1 MARLPNFLV
10 IIRSEKLSGK
20 GQGRGCLGVRKKE
33 RFVLGKRTFRSQKSK
48 HFVLR
53 IIQTDMKRTIY
64 YMILC
69 LLMSLGEIMAQGISG
84 KVMDGKEQPVDGV
97 AVILQTLDSVYVDAV
112 VTDTLGDF
120 RLNHPLDQSYRLIFQ
135 HILYNMVE
143 KEITT
148 ANVGTVVLEE
158 KDYQLAEIT
167 VKGERPQV
175 KLEGGKL
182 TYDVPQLMK
191 DKTATNAFEI
201 IKDLPGLIERNDNLE
216 LVGASRLNIILN
228 GQLTTMSAD
237 QLIQL
242 LKTMPASRVEKAEVM
257 YNAPAKYNVKG
268 ALLNVVLSKNESE
281 TPSWQGE
288 TGVDYT
294 QYRHAGGDAHVNLLY
309 TNKGF
314 SIDFLLNG
322 NKRRDVMGEDMLA
335 RHTLNS
341 SMTEISQHNRALVH
355 VNRGTV
361 RLGMDYT
368 FANED
373 KLSLAYYLKGDKVLS
388 DRDAFTSYLDLSKP
402 ENKSESTSLVRDDG
416 HSAIHNIRLQ
426 YDGHAG
432 ISAGADFTRYHSPS
446 VLDYQDTNTNGSRTD
461 MINNTRQDVSRWS
474 VFLNKTHS
482 FASGWGLNY
491 GVHGGYASSKNYS
504 EYLYEQGAGY
514 EMDEEA
520 LEDNTQKE
528 YIADIFAEVSKSF
541 GERFSATVGLKGE
554 YFKSDYASSRENM
567 NLWNEGALFPTVSL
581 SYTFSPRHILQF
593 DISSDKTY
601 PGYWQVSPQVTPLNS
616 YSEVAGNPL
625 LKPYRTYEGQMVY
638 IFRQKY
644 MLVAFCEY
652 TPDYFAQLPYQS
664 DTELKT
670 VFRFENMDYSLEA
683 GLAVII
689 PFNVGRFWNS
699 RITLRGWRM
708 QEKNDNFHGISY
720 NREAYLG
727 LAHMS
732 NTFNLCDKPNLK
744 MTIDGQY
751 VTPGAIQGIYDLGS
765 MYEISAGLKWT
776 FLNDRASLTL
786 KGDDIFASSIPR
798 TIKINQGNQ
807 WSRMRKLNDERCLKL
822 SFVWKFGGY
831 KEREHDSIDTSRFGK

>member
-1 MARLPNFLV
+1 
-10 IIRSEKLSGK
+10 
-20 GQGRGCLGVRKKE
+20 
-33 RFVLGKRTFRSQKSK
+33 
-48 HFVLR
+48 
-53 IIQTDMKRTIY
+53 MKRTIY

-135 HILYNMVE
+135 HILYNTIG
-143 KEITT
+143 KKITT

-341 SMTEISQHNRALVH
+341 GMTEISQHNRALVH

-446 VLDYQDTNTNGSRTD
+446 VLDYQDTNGSRTD

-504 EYLYEQGAGY
+504 EYLYDQGAGY

-528 YIADIFAEVSKSF
+528 YIVDIFAEVSKSF

>member
-1 MARLPNFLV
+1 
-10 IIRSEKLSGK
+10 
-20 GQGRGCLGVRKKE
+20 
-33 RFVLGKRTFRSQKSK
+33 
-48 HFVLR
+48 
-53 IIQTDMKRTIY
+53 MKRTIY

-281 TPSWQGE
+281 THSWQGE

-314 SIDFLLNG
+314 SLDFLLNG

-341 SMTEISQHNRALVH
+341 GMTEISQHNRALVH

-446 VLDYQDTNTNGSRTD
+446 VLDYQDTNGSRTD

-504 EYLYEQGAGY
+504 EYLYDQGAGY

-708 QEKNDNFHGISY
+708 QEKNDNFHGVSY

>member
-1 MARLPNFLV
+1 
-10 IIRSEKLSGK
+10 
-20 GQGRGCLGVRKKE
+20 
-33 RFVLGKRTFRSQKSK
+33 
-48 HFVLR
+48 
-53 IIQTDMKRTIY
+53 MKRTIY

-112 VTDTLGDF
+112 VTDTLGNF

-341 SMTEISQHNRALVH
+341 GMTEISQHNRALVH

-446 VLDYQDTNTNGSRTD
+446 VLDYQDTNGSRTD

-504 EYLYEQGAGY
+504 EYLYDQGAGY

-625 LKPYRTYEGQMVY
+625 LKPYHTYEGQMVY

-652 TPDYFAQLPYQS
+652 TPDYFVQLPYQS

>member
-1 MARLPNFLV
+1 
-10 IIRSEKLSGK
+10 
-20 GQGRGCLGVRKKE
+20 
-33 RFVLGKRTFRSQKSK
+33 
-48 HFVLR
+48 
-53 IIQTDMKRTIY
+53 MKRTIY

-97 AVILQTLDSVYVDAV
+97 AVILQTLDSVYVDTV
-112 VTDTLGDF
+112 VTDTLGNF
-120 RLNHPLDQSYRLIFQ
+120 RLNHLLDQSYRLIFQ

-167 VKGERPQV
+167 VKGERSQV

-242 LKTMPASRVEKAEVM
+242 LKTMPASRVEKVEVM

-281 TPSWQGE
+281 THSWQGE

-314 SIDFLLNG
+314 SLDFLLNG

-341 SMTEISQHNRALVH
+341 GMTEISQHNRALVH

-446 VLDYQDTNTNGSRTD
+446 VLDYQDTNGSRTD

-528 YIADIFAEVSKSF
+528 YIVDIFAEVSKSF

-831 KEREHDSIDTSRFGK
+831 KERKHDSIDTSRFGK

>member
-1 MARLPNFLV
+1 
-10 IIRSEKLSGK
+10 
-20 GQGRGCLGVRKKE
+20 
-33 RFVLGKRTFRSQKSK
+33 
-48 HFVLR
+48 
-53 IIQTDMKRTIY
+53 MKRTIY

-281 TPSWQGE
+281 IPSWQGE

-314 SIDFLLNG
+314 SIDFLLDG

-341 SMTEISQHNRALVH
+341 GMTEISQHNRALVH

-446 VLDYQDTNTNGSRTD
+446 VLDYQDTNGSRTD

-504 EYLYEQGAGY
+504 EYLYDQGAGY

>member
-1 MARLPNFLV
+1 
-10 IIRSEKLSGK
+10 
-20 GQGRGCLGVRKKE
+20 
-33 RFVLGKRTFRSQKSK
+33 
-48 HFVLR
+48 
-53 IIQTDMKRTIY
+53 MKRTIY

-69 LLMSLGEIMAQGISG
+69 LLMSLGEIIAQGISG

-281 TPSWQGE
+281 IPSWQGE

-314 SIDFLLNG
+314 SIDFLLDG

-341 SMTEISQHNRALVH
+341 GMTEISQHNRALVH

-432 ISAGADFTRYHSPS
+432 ISAGADFARYHSPS
-446 VLDYQDTNTNGSRTD
+446 VLDYQDTNGSRTD

-541 GERFSATVGLKGE
+541 GGRFSATVGLKGE

-831 KEREHDSIDTSRFGK
+831 KEREHDSIDSSRFGK

>member
-1 MARLPNFLV
+1 
-10 IIRSEKLSGK
+10 
-20 GQGRGCLGVRKKE
+20 
-33 RFVLGKRTFRSQKSK
+33 
-48 HFVLR
+48 
-53 IIQTDMKRTIY
+53 MKRTIY

-314 SIDFLLNG
+314 SLDFLLNG

-341 SMTEISQHNRALVH
+341 GMTEISQHNRALVH

-446 VLDYQDTNTNGSRTD
+446 VLDYQDTNGSRTD

-504 EYLYEQGAGY
+504 EYLYDQGAGY

-670 VFRFENMDYSLEA
+670 VFRFENMDYSLET

-831 KEREHDSIDTSRFGK
+831 KEKEHDSIDTSRFGK

>member
-1 MARLPNFLV
+1 
-10 IIRSEKLSGK
+10 
-20 GQGRGCLGVRKKE
+20 
-33 RFVLGKRTFRSQKSK
+33 
-48 HFVLR
+48 
-53 IIQTDMKRTIY
+53 MKRTIY

-341 SMTEISQHNRALVH
+341 GMTEISQHNRALVH

-446 VLDYQDTNTNGSRTD
+446 VLDYQDTNGSRTD

-482 FASGWGLNY
+482 FASGCGLNY

-504 EYLYEQGAGY
+504 EYLYDQGAGY

-528 YIADIFAEVSKSF
+528 YIVDIFAEVSKSF

>member
-1 MARLPNFLV
+1 M
-10 IIRSEKLSGK
+10 
-20 GQGRGCLGVRKKE
+20 
-33 RFVLGKRTFRSQKSK
+33 
-48 HFVLR
+48 
-53 IIQTDMKRTIY
+53 
-64 YMILC
+64 
-69 LLMSLGEIMAQGISG
+69 
-84 KVMDGKEQPVDGV
+84 
-97 AVILQTLDSVYVDAV
+97 
-112 VTDTLGDF
+112 
-120 RLNHPLDQSYRLIFQ
+120 
-135 HILYNMVE
+135 
-143 KEITT
+143 
-148 ANVGTVVLEE
+148 VLEE

-341 SMTEISQHNRALVH
+341 GMTEISQHNRALVH

-446 VLDYQDTNTNGSRTD
+446 VLDYQDTNGSRTD

-504 EYLYEQGAGY
+504 EYLYDQGAGY

-528 YIADIFAEVSKSF
+528 YIVDIFAEVSKSF

>member
-1 MARLPNFLV
+1 
-10 IIRSEKLSGK
+10 
-20 GQGRGCLGVRKKE
+20 
-33 RFVLGKRTFRSQKSK
+33 
-48 HFVLR
+48 
-53 IIQTDMKRTIY
+53 MKRTIY

-281 TPSWQGE
+281 IPSWQGE

-341 SMTEISQHNRALVH
+341 GMTEISQHNRALVH

-388 DRDAFTSYLDLSKP
+388 DREAFTSYLDLSKP

-446 VLDYQDTNTNGSRTD
+446 VLDYQDTNGSRTD

-504 EYLYEQGAGY
+504 EYLYDQGAGY

-528 YIADIFAEVSKSF
+528 YIVDIFAEVSKSF

>member
-1 MARLPNFLV
+1 
-10 IIRSEKLSGK
+10 
-20 GQGRGCLGVRKKE
+20 
-33 RFVLGKRTFRSQKSK
+33 
-48 HFVLR
+48 
-53 IIQTDMKRTIY
+53 MKRTIY

-341 SMTEISQHNRALVH
+341 GMTEISQHNRALVH

-446 VLDYQDTNTNGSRTD
+446 VLDYQDTNGSRTD

-504 EYLYEQGAGY
+504 EYLYDQGAGY

-528 YIADIFAEVSKSF
+528 YIVDIFAEVSKSF

-831 KEREHDSIDTSRFGK
+831 KKREHDSIDTSRFGK

>member
-1 MARLPNFLV
+1 
-10 IIRSEKLSGK
+10 
-20 GQGRGCLGVRKKE
+20 
-33 RFVLGKRTFRSQKSK
+33 
-48 HFVLR
+48 
-53 IIQTDMKRTIY
+53 MKRTIY

-322 NKRRDVMGEDMLA
+322 NKRRDVMGEDILA

-341 SMTEISQHNRALVH
+341 GMTEISQHNRALVH

-446 VLDYQDTNTNGSRTD
+446 VLDYQDTNGSRTD

-504 EYLYEQGAGY
+504 EYLYDQGAGY

-528 YIADIFAEVSKSF
+528 YIVDIFAEVSKSF

>member
-1 MARLPNFLV
+1 
-10 IIRSEKLSGK
+10 
-20 GQGRGCLGVRKKE
+20 
-33 RFVLGKRTFRSQKSK
+33 
-48 HFVLR
+48 
-53 IIQTDMKRTIY
+53 MKRTIY

-341 SMTEISQHNRALVH
+341 GMTEISQHNRALVH

-446 VLDYQDTNTNGSRTD
+446 VLDYQDTNGSRTD

-504 EYLYEQGAGY
+504 EYLYDQGAGY

-831 KEREHDSIDTSRFGK
+831 KEREQDSIDTSRFGK

>member
-1 MARLPNFLV
+1 
-10 IIRSEKLSGK
+10 
-20 GQGRGCLGVRKKE
+20 
-33 RFVLGKRTFRSQKSK
+33 
-48 HFVLR
+48 
-53 IIQTDMKRTIY
+53 MKRTIY

-84 KVMDGKEQPVDGV
+84 KVMDGKEQPIDGV

-135 HILYNMVE
+135 HILYNTIG
-143 KEITT
+143 KKITT

-182 TYDVPQLMK
+182 TYDIPQLMK

-309 TNKGF
+309 TNKSF
-314 SIDFLLNG
+314 SLDFLLNG

-341 SMTEISQHNRALVH
+341 GMTEISQHNRALVH

-446 VLDYQDTNTNGSRTD
+446 VLDYQDTNGSRTD

-554 YFKSDYASSRENM
+554 YFKSDYTSSRENM

>member
-1 MARLPNFLV
+1 
-10 IIRSEKLSGK
+10 
-20 GQGRGCLGVRKKE
+20 
-33 RFVLGKRTFRSQKSK
+33 
-48 HFVLR
+48 
-53 IIQTDMKRTIY
+53 MKRTIY

-135 HILYNMVE
+135 HILYNTIG
-143 KEITT
+143 KKITT
-148 ANVGTVVLEE
+148 AKVGTVVLEE

-341 SMTEISQHNRALVH
+341 GMTEISQHNRALVH

-446 VLDYQDTNTNGSRTD
+446 VLDYQDTNGSRTD

-504 EYLYEQGAGY
+504 EYLYDQGAGY

-528 YIADIFAEVSKSF
+528 YIVDIFAEVSKSF

>member
-1 MARLPNFLV
+1 
-10 IIRSEKLSGK
+10 
-20 GQGRGCLGVRKKE
+20 
-33 RFVLGKRTFRSQKSK
+33 
-48 HFVLR
+48 
-53 IIQTDMKRTIY
+53 MKRTIY

-84 KVMDGKEQPVDGV
+84 KVMDGKDQPIDGV

-182 TYDVPQLMK
+182 TYDIPQLMK

-341 SMTEISQHNRALVH
+341 GMTEISQHNRALVH

-446 VLDYQDTNTNGSRTD
+446 VLDYQDTNGSRTD

-504 EYLYEQGAGY
+504 EYLYDQGAGY

-528 YIADIFAEVSKSF
+528 YIVDIFAEVSKSF

-670 VFRFENMDYSLEA
+670 VFRFENMDYSLET

>member
-1 MARLPNFLV
+1 
-10 IIRSEKLSGK
+10 
-20 GQGRGCLGVRKKE
+20 
-33 RFVLGKRTFRSQKSK
+33 
-48 HFVLR
+48 
-53 IIQTDMKRTIY
+53 MKRTIY

-84 KVMDGKEQPVDGV
+84 KVMDGKEQPIDGV

-135 HILYNMVE
+135 HILYNTIG
-143 KEITT
+143 KKITT

-182 TYDVPQLMK
+182 TYDIPQLMK

-341 SMTEISQHNRALVH
+341 GMTEISQHNRALVH

-446 VLDYQDTNTNGSRTD
+446 VLDYQDTNGSRTD

-554 YFKSDYASSRENM
+554 YFKSDYTSSRENM

-831 KEREHDSIDTSRFGK
+831 KEKEHDSIDTSRFGK

>member
-1 MARLPNFLV
+1 
-10 IIRSEKLSGK
+10 
-20 GQGRGCLGVRKKE
+20 
-33 RFVLGKRTFRSQKSK
+33 
-48 HFVLR
+48 
-53 IIQTDMKRTIY
+53 MKRTIY

-341 SMTEISQHNRALVH
+341 GMTEISQHNRALVH

-446 VLDYQDTNTNGSRTD
+446 VLDYQDTNGSRTD
-461 MINNTRQDVSRWS
+461 VINNTRQDVSRWS

-504 EYLYEQGAGY
+504 EYLYDQGSGY

-528 YIADIFAEVSKSF
+528 YIVDIFAEVSKSF

>member
-1 MARLPNFLV
+1 
-10 IIRSEKLSGK
+10 
-20 GQGRGCLGVRKKE
+20 
-33 RFVLGKRTFRSQKSK
+33 
-48 HFVLR
+48 
-53 IIQTDMKRTIY
+53 MKRTIY

-341 SMTEISQHNRALVH
+341 GMTEISQHNRALVH

-446 VLDYQDTNTNGSRTD
+446 VLDYQDTNGSRTD

-504 EYLYEQGAGY
+504 EYLYDQGAGY

-528 YIADIFAEVSKSF
+528 YIVDIFAEVSKSF

-567 NLWNEGALFPTVSL
+567 NLWNEGALFPAVSL

>member
-1 MARLPNFLV
+1 
-10 IIRSEKLSGK
+10 
-20 GQGRGCLGVRKKE
+20 
-33 RFVLGKRTFRSQKSK
+33 
-48 HFVLR
+48 
-53 IIQTDMKRTIY
+53 MKRTIY

-84 KVMDGKEQPVDGV
+84 KVMDGKEQPIDGV

-182 TYDVPQLMK
+182 TYDIPQLMK

-341 SMTEISQHNRALVH
+341 GMTEISQHNRALVH

-446 VLDYQDTNTNGSRTD
+446 VLDYQDTNGSRTD

-504 EYLYEQGAGY
+504 EYLYDQGAGY

-528 YIADIFAEVSKSF
+528 YIVDIFAEVSKSF

-554 YFKSDYASSRENM
+554 YFKSDYTSSRENM

>member
-1 MARLPNFLV
+1 
-10 IIRSEKLSGK
+10 
-20 GQGRGCLGVRKKE
+20 
-33 RFVLGKRTFRSQKSK
+33 
-48 HFVLR
+48 
-53 IIQTDMKRTIY
+53 MKRTIY

-143 KEITT
+143 KEIIT

-294 QYRHAGGDAHVNLLY
+294 QYRHAGGDAHVNFLY

-341 SMTEISQHNRALVH
+341 GMTEISQHNRALVH

-446 VLDYQDTNTNGSRTD
+446 VLDYQDTNTNTNGSRTD

-504 EYLYEQGAGY
+504 EYLYDQGAGY

>member
-1 MARLPNFLV
+1 
-10 IIRSEKLSGK
+10 
-20 GQGRGCLGVRKKE
+20 
-33 RFVLGKRTFRSQKSK
+33 
-48 HFVLR
+48 
-53 IIQTDMKRTIY
+53 MKRTIY

-341 SMTEISQHNRALVH
+341 GMTEISQHNRALVH

-446 VLDYQDTNTNGSRTD
+446 VLDYQDTNGSRTD

-474 VFLNKTHS
+474 VFLNKTHN

-504 EYLYEQGAGY
+504 EYLYDQGAGY

-528 YIADIFAEVSKSF
+528 YIVDIFAEVSKSF

>member
-1 MARLPNFLV
+1 
-10 IIRSEKLSGK
+10 
-20 GQGRGCLGVRKKE
+20 
-33 RFVLGKRTFRSQKSK
+33 
-48 HFVLR
+48 
-53 IIQTDMKRTIY
+53 MKRTIY

-84 KVMDGKEQPVDGV
+84 KVMDGKEQPIDGV

-135 HILYNMVE
+135 HILYNTIG
-143 KEITT
+143 KKITT

-182 TYDVPQLMK
+182 TYDIPQLMK

-242 LKTMPASRVEKAEVM
+242 LKTMPASRVEKSEVM

-309 TNKGF
+309 TNKSF
-314 SIDFLLNG
+314 SLDFLLNG

-341 SMTEISQHNRALVH
+341 GMTEISQHNRALVH

-446 VLDYQDTNTNGSRTD
+446 VLDYHDTNTNGSRTD

-528 YIADIFAEVSKSF
+528 YSADIFAEVSKSF

-554 YFKSDYASSRENM
+554 YFKSDYTSSRENM

-670 VFRFENMDYSLEA
+670 VFRFENMDYSLE
-683 GLAVII
+683 VII

-831 KEREHDSIDTSRFGK
+831 KEKEHDSIDTSRFGK

>member
-1 MARLPNFLV
+1 
-10 IIRSEKLSGK
+10 
-20 GQGRGCLGVRKKE
+20 
-33 RFVLGKRTFRSQKSK
+33 
-48 HFVLR
+48 
-53 IIQTDMKRTIY
+53 MKRTIY

-135 HILYNMVE
+135 HILYNTIG
-143 KEITT
+143 KKITT

-341 SMTEISQHNRALVH
+341 GMTEISQHNRALVH

-446 VLDYQDTNTNGSRTD
+446 VLDYQDTNGSRTD

-528 YIADIFAEVSKSF
+528 YIVDIFAEVSKSF

>member
-1 MARLPNFLV
+1 
-10 IIRSEKLSGK
+10 
-20 GQGRGCLGVRKKE
+20 
-33 RFVLGKRTFRSQKSK
+33 
-48 HFVLR
+48 
-53 IIQTDMKRTIY
+53 MKRTIY

-143 KEITT
+143 KEIIT

-341 SMTEISQHNRALVH
+341 GMTEISQHNRALVH

-446 VLDYQDTNTNGSRTD
+446 VLDYQDTNTNTNGSRTD

-504 EYLYEQGAGY
+504 EYLYDQGAGY

-831 KEREHDSIDTSRFGK
+831 KEREQDSIDTSRFGK

>member
-1 MARLPNFLV
+1 M
-10 IIRSEKLSGK
+10 
-20 GQGRGCLGVRKKE
+20 
-33 RFVLGKRTFRSQKSK
+33 
-48 HFVLR
+48 
-53 IIQTDMKRTIY
+53 
-64 YMILC
+64 
-69 LLMSLGEIMAQGISG
+69 
-84 KVMDGKEQPVDGV
+84 
-97 AVILQTLDSVYVDAV
+97 
-112 VTDTLGDF
+112 
-120 RLNHPLDQSYRLIFQ
+120 
-135 HILYNMVE
+135 
-143 KEITT
+143 
-148 ANVGTVVLEE
+148 
-158 KDYQLAEIT
+158 AEIT

-341 SMTEISQHNRALVH
+341 GMTEISQHNRALVH

-402 ENKSESTSLVRDDG
+402 EIKGDSTCLVRDEG

-446 VLDYQDTNTNGSRTD
+446 VLDYQDTNGSRTD

-504 EYLYEQGAGY
+504 EYLYDQGAGY

-528 YIADIFAEVSKSF
+528 YIVDIFAEVSKSF

>member
-1 MARLPNFLV
+1 
-10 IIRSEKLSGK
+10 
-20 GQGRGCLGVRKKE
+20 
-33 RFVLGKRTFRSQKSK
+33 
-48 HFVLR
+48 
-53 IIQTDMKRTIY
+53 MKRTIY

-84 KVMDGKEQPVDGV
+84 KVMDGKEQPIDGV

-314 SIDFLLNG
+314 SLDFLLNG

-341 SMTEISQHNRALVH
+341 GMTEISQHNRALVH

-446 VLDYQDTNTNGSRTD
+446 VLDYQDTNGSRTD

-504 EYLYEQGAGY
+504 EYLYDQGAGY

-528 YIADIFAEVSKSF
+528 YIVDIFAEVSKSF

-822 SFVWKFGGY
+822 SFAWKFGGY
-831 KEREHDSIDTSRFGK
+831 KEKEHDSIDTSRFGK

>member
-1 MARLPNFLV
+1 
-10 IIRSEKLSGK
+10 
-20 GQGRGCLGVRKKE
+20 
-33 RFVLGKRTFRSQKSK
+33 
-48 HFVLR
+48 
-53 IIQTDMKRTIY
+53 MKRTIY

-314 SIDFLLNG
+314 SLDFLLNG

-341 SMTEISQHNRALVH
+341 GMTEISQHNRALVH

-446 VLDYQDTNTNGSRTD
+446 VLDYQDTNGSRTD

-528 YIADIFAEVSKSF
+528 YIVDIFAEVSKSF

-670 VFRFENMDYSLEA
+670 VFRFENMDYSLET

-822 SFVWKFGGY
+822 SFAWKFGGY
-831 KEREHDSIDTSRFGK
+831 KEKEHDSIDTSRFGK

>member
-1 MARLPNFLV
+1 
-10 IIRSEKLSGK
+10 
-20 GQGRGCLGVRKKE
+20 
-33 RFVLGKRTFRSQKSK
+33 
-48 HFVLR
+48 
-53 IIQTDMKRTIY
+53 MKRTIY

-341 SMTEISQHNRALVH
+341 GMTEISQHNRALVH

-446 VLDYQDTNTNGSRTD
+446 VLDYQDTNTNTNGSRTD

-504 EYLYEQGAGY
+504 EYLYDQGAGY

-554 YFKSDYASSRENM
+554 YFKSDYTSSRENM

>member
-1 MARLPNFLV
+1 
-10 IIRSEKLSGK
+10 
-20 GQGRGCLGVRKKE
+20 
-33 RFVLGKRTFRSQKSK
+33 
-48 HFVLR
+48 
-53 IIQTDMKRTIY
+53 MKRTIY

-143 KEITT
+143 KEIIT

-182 TYDVPQLMK
+182 TYDIPQLMK

-341 SMTEISQHNRALVH
+341 GMTEISQHNRALVH

-446 VLDYQDTNTNGSRTD
+446 VLDYQDTNTNTNGSRTD

-504 EYLYEQGAGY
+504 EYLYDQGAGY

>member
-1 MARLPNFLV
+1 
-10 IIRSEKLSGK
+10 
-20 GQGRGCLGVRKKE
+20 
-33 RFVLGKRTFRSQKSK
+33 
-48 HFVLR
+48 
-53 IIQTDMKRTIY
+53 MKRTIY

-341 SMTEISQHNRALVH
+341 GMTEISQHNRALVH

-446 VLDYQDTNTNGSRTD
+446 VLDYQDTNGSRTD

-504 EYLYEQGAGY
+504 EYLYDQGAGY

-831 KEREHDSIDTSRFGK
+831 KEKEHDSIDTSRFGK

>member
-1 MARLPNFLV
+1 
-10 IIRSEKLSGK
+10 
-20 GQGRGCLGVRKKE
+20 
-33 RFVLGKRTFRSQKSK
+33 
-48 HFVLR
+48 
-53 IIQTDMKRTIY
+53 MKRTIY

-242 LKTMPASRVEKAEVM
+242 LKTIPASRVEKAEVM

-341 SMTEISQHNRALVH
+341 GMTEISQHNRALVH

-446 VLDYQDTNTNGSRTD
+446 VLDYQDTNGSRTD

-504 EYLYEQGAGY
+504 EYLYDQGAGY

-528 YIADIFAEVSKSF
+528 YIVDIFAEVSKSF

>member
-1 MARLPNFLV
+1 
-10 IIRSEKLSGK
+10 
-20 GQGRGCLGVRKKE
+20 
-33 RFVLGKRTFRSQKSK
+33 
-48 HFVLR
+48 
-53 IIQTDMKRTIY
+53 MKRTIY

-143 KEITT
+143 KEIIT

-341 SMTEISQHNRALVH
+341 GMTEISQHNRALVH

-446 VLDYQDTNTNGSRTD
+446 VLDYQDTNTNTNGSRTD

-504 EYLYEQGAGY
+504 EYLYDQGAGY

-593 DISSDKTY
+593 DISSYKTY

>member
-1 MARLPNFLV
+1 
-10 IIRSEKLSGK
+10 
-20 GQGRGCLGVRKKE
+20 
-33 RFVLGKRTFRSQKSK
+33 
-48 HFVLR
+48 
-53 IIQTDMKRTIY
+53 MKRTIY

-341 SMTEISQHNRALVH
+341 GMTEISQHNRALVH

-446 VLDYQDTNTNGSRTD
+446 VLDYQDTNTNTNGSRTD

-504 EYLYEQGAGY
+504 EYLYDQGAGY

-625 LKPYRTYEGQMVY
+625 LKPYRTYEGQIVY

>member
-1 MARLPNFLV
+1 
-10 IIRSEKLSGK
+10 
-20 GQGRGCLGVRKKE
+20 
-33 RFVLGKRTFRSQKSK
+33 
-48 HFVLR
+48 
-53 IIQTDMKRTIY
+53 MKRTIY

-143 KEITT
+143 KEIIT

-314 SIDFLLNG
+314 SLDFLLNG

-341 SMTEISQHNRALVH
+341 GMTEISQHNRALVH

-446 VLDYQDTNTNGSRTD
+446 VLDYQDTNTNTNGSRTD

>member
-1 MARLPNFLV
+1 
-10 IIRSEKLSGK
+10 
-20 GQGRGCLGVRKKE
+20 
-33 RFVLGKRTFRSQKSK
+33 
-48 HFVLR
+48 
-53 IIQTDMKRTIY
+53 MKRTIY

-135 HILYNMVE
+135 HILYNTIG
-143 KEITT
+143 KKITT

-182 TYDVPQLMK
+182 TYDIPQLMK

-314 SIDFLLNG
+314 SLDFLLNG

-341 SMTEISQHNRALVH
+341 GMTEISQHNRALVH

-446 VLDYQDTNTNGSRTD
+446 VLDYHDTNTNGSRTD
-461 MINNTRQDVSRWS
+461 MINNTRQ
-474 VFLNKTHS
+474 
-482 FASGWGLNY
+482 
-491 GVHGGYASSKNYS
+491 
-504 EYLYEQGAGY
+504 
-514 EMDEEA
+514 
-520 LEDNTQKE
+520 
-528 YIADIFAEVSKSF
+528 
-541 GERFSATVGLKGE
+541 
-554 YFKSDYASSRENM
+554 SSRENM

-670 VFRFENMDYSLEA
+670 VFRFENMDYSLET

-831 KEREHDSIDTSRFGK
+831 KEKEHDSIDTSRFGK